1 MQVSLP
7 VPAVVESRAWVE
19 RHLGDLVEG
28 PVVASG
34 RFRGGQTRA
43 DAALAAF
50 DVAGYAAR
58 RNQVWPER
66 DRGASA
72 LSPFIRHGLLNLPRV
87 WTAVAGGPSRDVAKF
102 RDELAWQE
110 YARHLYARLGT
121 ATAASIRYEPHP
133 TPRWNGEPWPRAMAC
148 VGTVL
153 AELETDG
160 WIPNQARMWLSSQWS
175 VRAAE
180 PWRTGEDVFFAH
192 LLDGSR
198 AANRLGWQWT
208 AGAGTGRPYG
218 FARGQVERRAP
229 GLCDTCPH
237 CEACPIE
244 HFPEPPGMVRVP
256 DDPRLRRSDGAE
268 AGPGAVVRD
277 AKPEVVWITAESMG
291 DDDPAL
297 AANPGLPAVF
307 VFDEQLLNRLRLS
320 AKRVVFMVETLA
332 DLAERRPVALYR
344 GRPTGVLPATPFAA
358 TYTPVPGWRRIT
370 GRIAPA
376 EVHPWPWLRR
386 PSGGPV
392 ASFSQWSKGG

>member
-7 VPAVVESRAWVE
+7 VPGFGESPTWVE

-28 PVVASG
+28 PVISSG
-34 RFRGGQTRA
+34 RFRGGQTNA
-43 DAALAAF
+43 GAALAAF

-58 RNQVWPER
+58 RNQVWPDG

-72 LSPFIRHGLLNLPRV
+72 LSPYIRHGLLTLPRV
-87 WTAVAGGPSRDVAKF
+87 WAAVAGGPARDVAKF

-110 YARHLYARLGT
+110 YARHLYARLGS
-121 ATAASIRYEPHP
+121 ATGASIRFEPHP
-133 TPRWNGEPWPRAMAC
+133 ARRWDREPWPRDMAC
-148 VGTVL
+148 VGTTL
-153 AELETDG
+153 DELETDG
-160 WIPNQARMWLSSQWS
+160 WIPNQARMWLSSQWA

-180 PWRTGEDVFFAH
+180 DWRGGEDLFFRH

-229 GLCDTCPH
+229 GLCATCPH

-244 HFPEPPGMVRVP
+244 HFPETPELVRVP

-268 AGPGAVVRD
+268 AGPGAVVRR
-277 AKPEVVWITAESMG
+277 AEPEVVWVTAESMG
-291 DDDPAL
+291 DGDPAL
-297 AANPGLPAVF
+297 AANPGLSAVF
-307 VFDEQLLNRLRLS
+307 VFDEPLLSRLQLS
-320 AKRVVFMVETLA
+320 AKRLVFLVETLA
-332 DLAERRPVALYR
+332 DLAERRPVELFR
-344 GRPTGVLPATPFAA
+344 GRPADVLAQRMYAV
-358 TYTPVPGWRRIT
+358 TYTPVPGWKRVTDRVS
-370 GRIAPA
+370 PA

-386 PSGGPV
+386 PSGGSV
-392 ASFSQWSKGG
+392 ASFSQWSRGG